1 MENINQIL
9 LIRFLFSVKKKM
21 KLTSVLLLSFLFLST
36 ALIEAQNRRVIKGTI
51 LDETNQPLIGATVAI
66 KNIKSS
72 SVITD
77 IDGHFTIN
85 VPEDRK
91 TLVVSYIGYI
101 TQEVSISGKNSITVV
116 LKDDSKEMGEVV
128 VIGYGQQQ
136 KASVVGAITQTTGEV
151 LQRTGGVSN
160 VGAALT
166 GNLPGVVTMSST
178 GMPGAE
184 DPQIIIRGTSSWN
197 SANPLILVDGVEREM
212 SGIDISS
219 VQSISVLKDASA
231 TAVYGVR
238 GANGVILITTK
249 RGSEGRARIDI
260 SASTTVKTVSKL
272 PNKYDSYDALSYRN
286 TAIENELTISPSSWT
301 KITPQDII
309 KKYRYPA
316 NITEA
321 ERYPNVDWQNELFK
335 QDALSYQCNLNI
347 SGGTNFVKYFASADY
362 AHEGDLMKIWDND
375 RNYKTGYGYD
385 RLNVRSNLDFKLTS
399 STTLKVNLYGSSAFR
414 KSTGNT
420 NTGNDY
426 YVQQQWAGAYGIAPD
441 VFLPKYSDGSW
452 GYYPNISNVTN
463 SAANTTL
470 AGVNTQITTRI
481 TTDFVLEQNLDF
493 ITKGLTFRGSLSMDN
508 SFLDTGRGVGDLYN
522 NAKYEW
528 IDPDTGKKIIQQE
541 YDGNNKMDFI
551 QGTLWSTSG
560 GSVQNYATYRQTLYQ
575 LQANWSRKFGLHNLS
590 AMGVFTR
597 QENASGSQIPSYRE
611 NWAFRA
617 TYNYANKYFVD
628 YNGAYNGSEKF
639 APQNRFAFFQSGA
652 LGWMLSEEKFMKRL
666 KFLDM
671 LKLRASYGE
680 LGDDAVARFQYLSQW
695 AYGGNSRMDLN
706 TNNSP
711 YTWYRES
718 VVGNSD
724 LHWETVVKQNYGLD
738 YAFLN
743 GLIAGSVDIFK
754 DNRRDI
760 VVGGTDR
767 SVPAYFGQSPV
778 NANLGKA
785 ETTGYEFEVRL
796 NKKLANG
803 IRLWVNFNMTHAK
816 NKIIVKDDP
825 ALYPSYLKQAGYS
838 IGQYRSY
845 ISSGYVNNYD
855 QIYGSVQK
863 NQNDLQKLPGDY
875 YINDFNGDG
884 VIDSKDNVPTGYTG
898 SPQNTY
904 SATIGFDWKGF
915 SAFVQFYGV
924 NNVTRDVSLVNFGS
938 QMDVV
943 YNQGSW
949 WSKGNMNA
957 DVTPSRWISTPSYN
971 DGTRYLYDGSFIR
984 LKNAEIGYTFSGRS
998 IKSIG
1003 LNSLKLYAN
1012 GNNLWMWSRMPDD
1025 RESNFNGSGSAG
1037 AYPTVKRFNLGLRVT
1052 L

>member
-1 MENINQIL
+1 MENINKIL
-9 LIRFLFSVKKKM
+9 LIKFLFSVKKKM

-36 ALIEAQNRRVIKGTI
+36 ALIEAQNRKVIKGTI

-66 KNIKSS
+66 KNIKNS

-77 IDGHFTIN
+77 IDGHFTLN

-91 TLVVSYIGYI
+91 ILVVSYIGYV
-101 TQEVSISGKNSITVV
+101 TQEISISGKNSITVV
-116 LKDDSKEMGEVV
+116 LKDNSSEIGEVV

-136 KASVVGAITQTTGEV
+136 KASVVGSITQTTGEV

-160 VGAALT
+160 VGAALA

-197 SANPLILVDGVEREM
+197 NANPLILVDGVEREM
-212 SGIDISS
+212 AGIDISS

-238 GANGVILITTK
+238 GANGVILINTK
-249 RGSEGRARIDI
+249 RGAEGRARIDI

-272 PNKYDSYDALSYRN
+272 PNKYDSYDALSFRN

-335 QDALSYQCNLNI
+335 QDAMSYQCNLNI
-347 SGGTNFVKYFASADY
+347 TGGTNIVKYFASADY
-362 AHEGDLMKIWDND
+362 AHEGDLMKIWDNG

-399 STTLKVNLYGSSAFR
+399 STNLKVNLYGSSAFR

-441 VFLPKYSDGSW
+441 VFVPQYSDGSW

-470 AGVNTQITTRI
+470 AGINTQITTRI

-493 ITKGLTFRGSLSMDN
+493 ITKGLNFRGSLSMDN

-522 NAKYEW
+522 NAKYKW
-528 IDPDTGKKIIQQE
+528 IDPDTGVAVIQQE

-551 QGTLWSTSG
+551 QGVLWSTSG
-560 GSVQNYATYRQTLYQ
+560 GSVQNGSTYRQKLYQ
-575 LQANWSRKFGLHNLS
+575 LQTNWSRKFGLHNVT

-639 APQNRFAFFQSGA
+639 APQNRFAFFHSGA
-652 LGWMLSEEKFMKRL
+652 LGWMLSEEKFMKRV

-680 LGDDAVARFQYLSQW
+680 LGDDAVARFQYMSQW
-695 AYGGNSRMDLN
+695 AYGGVSRMDLN

-760 VVGGTDR
+760 VVGGSER

-785 ETTGYEFEVRL
+785 ETSGYELEVRL

-825 ALYPSYLKQAGYS
+825 ALYPAYRKQAGYS
-838 IGQYRSY
+838 IGQYRSF

-855 QIYGSVQK
+855 QVYGSVQK

-884 VIDSKDNVPTGYTG
+884 VIDSQDNVPTGYTG
-898 SPQNTY
+898 APQNTY
-904 SATIGFDWKGF
+904 STTIGFDWKGF

-924 NNVTRDVSLVNFGS
+924 TNVTRDVALVNFGS

-943 YNQGSW
+943 FNQGSW
-949 WSKGNMNA
+949 WSKDNMNG

-1012 GNNLWMWSRMPDD
+1012 GNNLWVWSKMPDD
-1025 RESNFNGSGSAG
+1025 RESNFNGGGSAG